1 MNENL
6 EINNLFKKIFISEL
20 FDEYD
25 SIKGMVIEDNNEIKT
40 INDKKSEEIIEKI
53 KFIQNELKN
62 NLLINITGLAFN
74 IQQLLNK
81 RMENIEIEKDKYKNN
96 DENKYSEY
104 NDVKENLFNILSKE
118 EIIKDKN
125 NNGEL
130 IKMDNT
136 ITKNNMEVE
145 PIFPMKKEENNQN
158 LLIKNKEEIKKEQLT
173 GKKRPREKKKKEKE
187 IDKEDNNKK
196 KNKKKKVNNKENEN
210 NNINNSL
217 KEKGVKKGK
226 DENMKNK
233 KQKKESKQN
242 NKNNRYNNIKNLL
255 NSKTNSKNE
264 NQSRKNSNS
273 NSKRSKKRETQLEP
287 KRNNRTPK
295 KQEERKPTN
304 KLIEEILKREFEL
317 NSKLSKQKDQ
327 NKNKEN
333 NIDQNKKKEINKD
346 NNNNDT
352 TNINTN
358 NTNTLLNNNGNIKPK
373 YPKVKKK
380 GKKKIIGAPLIIDEE
395 LKKSTP
401 IRNLK
406 KQPKS
411 ILKKIVTNPLPSFPD
426 MSTTPIKFKKAKSSE
441 KSITLSS
448 ESKNKK
454 FKSFAEIFQSPSK
467 LKATPLKRKVNSEKK
482 SNLKITNILTA
493 EEKSEKKDFD
503 GKKRNISFNDERIVK
518 EYNPKTPVRD
528 VKQRITRKSPLERKN
543 RNDLIK

>member
-118 EIIKDKN
+118 EITKDKN
-125 NNGEL
+125 NSSEL

-145 PIFPMKKEENNQN
+145 PIFPMQKEENKQN
-158 LLIKNKEEIKKEQLT
+158 LLIEIKKEQLT

-226 DENMKNK
+226 EENMKNK
-233 KQKKESKQN
+233 KQKKETKQN

-264 NQSRKNSNS
+264 NQTRKNSNS

-346 NNNNDT
+346 NNNDDT

-411 ILKKIVTNPLPSFPD
+411 ILKKIVANPLPSFPD